1 MMHGLLVVNKERGMT
16 SHQVIAKLRQI
27 TKQSR
32 IGHTGTLDPEATGV
46 LVVGLG
52 EATRAF
58 QFLDES
64 DKLYQAEAI
73 LGQVTDTQDATG
85 KVVAE
90 KLDFELGAAQIAT
103 AVRQLTGESLQVP
116 PMYSAVKIKG
126 QKLYELARQGVEVE
140 RQSRRIAVEDWQ
152 LFLTQSS
159 YHYRDRFLNEIT
171 CSKGTYIRT
180 LINDL
185 GLILGCGAHMGR
197 LIRLRSGKFTLATAL
212 TLAEIEE
219 RIRNARLDEALI
231 PLGTALNHLP
241 QLRPDDVDLVKV
253 SNGGK
258 LSYQKY
264 PLPVEP
270 HRYVRI
276 TDAAG
281 RVAAIASLQQQAGHC
296 FWQPEKVFRGRQ
308 EAEAGRLKD

>member
-1 MMHGLLVVNKERGMT
+1 MIHGLLIVNKESGMT
-16 SHQVIAKLRQI
+16 SHQVIAKLRRI

-52 EATRAF
+52 EATRSF
-58 QFLDES
+58 QFLDET
-64 DKLYQAEAI
+64 DKLYRAEAI

-90 KLDFELGAAQIAT
+90 KLHFELDQAQINA
-103 AVRQLTGESLQVP
+103 AVRQLTGESAQVP

-126 QKLYELARQGVEVE
+126 QKLYELARRGVEVE
-140 RQSRRIAVEDWQ
+140 RQSRQIAVTDWQ
-152 LFLTQSS
+152 LFHPQSR
-159 YHYRDRFLNEIT
+159 YHYRDRFFNEIT

-185 GLILGCGAHMGR
+185 GSILGCGAHMGQ
-197 LIRLRSGKFTLATAL
+197 LTRLRSGKFTLAAAL
-212 TLAEIEE
+212 TLAEIEKLV
-219 RIRNARLDEALI
+219 RGDRLNEALI
-231 PLGTALNHLP
+231 PPGAALSHLP
-241 QLRPDDVDLVKV
+241 ELQPDAVDLVKV
-253 SNGGK
+253 DHGGK

-270 HRYVRI
+270 NSYVRI
-276 TDAAG
+276 SDSNG
-281 RVAAIASLQQQAGHC
+281 RVAAIASLQEQAGHR
-296 FWQPEKVFRGRQ
+296 FWQPEKVFHLNQ
-308 EAEAGRLKD
+308 